1 MKELINLENVTKKYG
16 NVLAL
21 DKLNLNIEEGEFYGF
36 LGPNGAGKTTTIKI
50 ITGLLSADSG
60 KVEIDGIDINENP
73 IEIKKRMGFI
83 PDNPFLYE
91 KLTAKEYLHFIG
103 KIYDLDDKT
112 IEKRSNYYLDLFNLA
127 GWGNDLIE
135 SYSHGMRQKTVMAG
149 ALLHKP
155 KVLIVDEPMVGLDPK
170 GIILVKNIFSVLT
183 SEEKVTI
190 FMSTHTLSIAEE
202 ICTRIGIIHKG
213 RLIAEGTAK
222 ELQKSSRSN
231 KNTLEDIFMILTDE
245 VSSTELAMKK
255 IY

>member
-1 MKELINLENVTKKYG
+1 MKDLINLENVTKRFG
-16 NVLAL
+16 DVVAL
-21 DKLNLNIEEGEFYGF
+21 DRLNLNIEEGEFYGF

-50 ITGLLSADSG
+50 ITGLLSADDG
-60 KVEIDGIDINENP
+60 HVVIDGINILDNP
-73 IEIKKRMGFI
+73 IEIKRRLGFI

-91 KLTAKEYLHFIG
+91 KLTAKEYLRFIG
-103 KIYDLDDKT
+103 KIFDLDEKT
-112 IEKRSNYYLDLFNLA
+112 IEKRSAYYLDLFNLSD
-127 GWGNDLIE
+127 WGNDLIE

-149 ALLHKP
+149 ALIHNP

-170 GIILVKNIFSVLT
+170 GIIQVKNIFSRLA

-222 ELQKSSRSN
+222 DLQKASNSRQ
-231 KNTLEDIFMILTDE
+231 KNLEDIFMILTDE
-245 VSSTELAMKK
+245 VSSTELAIQKL
-255 IY
+255 